1 MAKLY
6 VAYGS
11 NLNMV
16 QMHSRCPTA
25 EFVGTG
31 VIQDY
36 ELQFKGSVHN
46 AHATIVP
53 KAGSSVPVGIWTIGE
68 TDERR
73 LDVYEGYPSYY
84 FKQDIPVQMEDGTL
98 TGMVYIM
105 DPRMDFGNPSKS
117 YYDIVRQG
125 YADCGLDTAV
135 LDQAVSDSM
144 DLAQQRMEGMRFF

>member
-16 QMHSRCPTA
+16 QMHCRCPTA

-36 ELQFKGSVHN
+36 ALQFKGSLHN

-53 KAGSSVPVGIWTIGE
+53 KAGSSVPVGIWTIGK

-73 LDVYEGYPSYY
+73 LDIYEGYPGYY
-84 FKQDIPVQMEDGTL
+84 FKQDIPNLMKRLEAIWEAIYRLQSSSGNRQDGQTWQ
-98 TGMVYIM
+98 
-105 DPRMDFGNPSKS
+105 RSCGNAGRK
-117 YYDIVRQG
+117 
-125 YADCGLDTAV
+125 
-135 LDQAVSDSM
+135 
-144 DLAQQRMEGMRFF
+144 